1 MNKLTRSVVNRMT
14 FNFVTLFVLI
24 FVLGSMIDLIVNLE
38 EFDKVATRLTEGK
51 GLFSKLVAIIYV
63 AFGFEGPRVFQVY
76 AYFHGL
82 IAIGAM
88 GFTATQMWKSR
99 EFVAMMAAGISLRK
113 VATPFIVV
121 AFCISG
127 IALINQEFMLPKV
140 APLLLRSH
148 SDVGNDSVQA
158 FPVPFTPDRNNTLLI
173 ASSLDPATGNLSY
186 PTFLIRNGDG
196 QMTQRVYAT
205 SAIWDKTTN
214 GGWLLEGGKSSQI
227 MTEDE
232 SDNSVTTYV
241 PEDVEFFE
249 TDLSPHLLTLHRY
262 SQYLGLLGISQL
274 NQMLESV
281 GTFDIGLLK
290 RHWYARFSTIAMNIF
305 AMLIVI
311 PLFVTKEQISIV
323 RQSVRCAAISITILF
338 GGSFIMLMALPE
350 IPAIVSVFL
359 PAILLFPIA
368 LVRIAAMRT

>member
-1 MNKLTRSVVNRMT
+1 MGKITRSIVTRMT

-38 EFDKVATRLTEGK
+38 EFDKAAIQMTEG
-51 GLFSKLVAIIYV
+51 GGFFSKIYTILYV

-88 GFTATQMWKSR
+88 GFTAAQMWKSR
-99 EFVAMMAAGISLRK
+99 EFVAMMAAGVSLRR

-127 IALINQEFMLPKV
+127 VALLNQEFMLPKV

-148 SDVGNDSVQA
+148 SDVGSDSVQA

-173 ASSLDPATGNLSY
+173 ASSLDPASGNLYY
-186 PTFLIRNGDG
+186 PTFLIRDIDG
-196 QMTQRVYAT
+196 QMIQRIYAP
-205 SAIWDKTTN
+205 SATWDKAN
-214 GGWLLEGGKSSQI
+214 GRWLLENGKSSQI
-227 MTEDE
+227 MTEDAA
-232 SDNSVTTYV
+232 SNSVTSYL

-249 TDLSPHLLTLHRY
+249 TDLSPHLLTLHQY
-262 SQYLGLLGISQL
+262 GHYLGLLGISQL
-274 NQMLESV
+274 NQMLETV
-281 GTFDIGLLK
+281 GTFDIGLLT
-290 RHWYARFSTIAMNIF
+290 RHWYARFSTIAMNIL

-323 RQSVRCAAISITILF
+323 RQSVRCAGISITILF
-338 GGSFIMLMALPE
+338 GGSFIMLMALPG

-359 PAILLFPIA
+359 PAILLLPFA
-368 LVRIAAMRT
+368 LVRMAAMRT

>member
-1 MNKLTRSVVNRMT
+1 MSKLTKSIVTRMT
-14 FNFVTLFVLI
+14 VNFVILFVLL

-38 EFDKVATRLTEGK
+38 EFDKAAVTMAEG
-51 GLFSKLVAIIYV
+51 GGIFARIYAIIYV

-88 GFTATQMWKSR
+88 GFTAAQMWKSS
-99 EFVAMMAAGISLRK
+99 EFVAMMAAGISLRR
-113 VATPFIVV
+113 VATPFV
-121 AFCISG
+121 AVACSISG
-127 IALINQEFMLPKV
+127 VALLNQEFMLPNV

-158 FPVPFTPDRNNTLLI
+158 FPVPFTPDRNKTLLI

-186 PTFLIRNGDG
+186 PTFLIRNENG
-196 QMTQRVYAT
+196 QMIQRVYANNAT
-205 SAIWDKTTN
+205 WDGIN
-214 GGWLLEGGKSSQI
+214 VGWLLEGGKSSQI
-227 MTEDE
+227 TTGDE
-232 SDNSVTTYV
+232 VNRVTAYA

-262 SQYLGLLGISQL
+262 GQYLGLLGISQL
-274 NQMLESV
+274 NQMLNTV
-281 GTFDIGLLK
+281 GTFDIELLK

-338 GGSFIMLMALPE
+338 GGSFIMLMAMPG
-350 IPAIVSVFL
+350 IPAIASVFS
-359 PAILLFPIA
+359 PAILLFPLA
-368 LVRIAAMRT
+368 LARMAAMKT

>member
-1 MNKLTRSVVNRMT
+1 MSKFTKSIVTRMT
-14 FNFVTLFVLI
+14 VNFVILFVLL

-38 EFDKVATRLTEGK
+38 EFDKAAVKMAEG
-51 GLFSKLVAIIYV
+51 GGIFARIYAILYVAI
-63 AFGFEGPRVFQVY
+63 GFEGPRVFQVY

-88 GFTATQMWKSR
+88 GFTAAQMWKSS
-99 EFVAMMAAGISLRK
+99 EFVAMMAAGISLRR
-113 VATPFIVV
+113 VATPFV
-121 AFCISG
+121 AVACSISG
-127 IALINQEFMLPKV
+127 VALLNQEFMLPNV

-148 SDVGNDSVQA
+148 GDVGNDSVQA
-158 FPVPFTPDRNNTLLI
+158 FPVPFTLDRNNTLLI
-173 ASSLDPATGNLSY
+173 ASSLDPATGILSY
-186 PTFLIRNGDG
+186 PTFLIRNKTG
-196 QMTQRVYAT
+196 QMIQRVYANNAT
-205 SAIWDKTTN
+205 WDGAN
-214 GGWLLEGGKSSQI
+214 VGWVLEGGKTSQI
-227 MTEDE
+227 TIGDE
-232 SDNSVTTYV
+232 ENRVTAYA

-262 SQYLGLLGISQL
+262 GQYLGMLGISQL
-274 NQMLESV
+274 NQMLDTV

-338 GGSFIMLMALPE
+338 GGSFIMLMAMPG
-350 IPAIVSVFL
+350 IPAIASVFS
-359 PAILLFPIA
+359 PAILLFPFVLA
-368 LVRIAAMRT
+368 RMAAMKT

>member
-1 MNKLTRSVVNRMT
+1 MSKLTKSIVTRMT
-14 FNFVTLFVLI
+14 VNFVILFVLL

-38 EFDKVATRLTEGK
+38 EFDKAAVTMAEG
-51 GLFSKLVAIIYV
+51 GGIFARIYAIINV

-88 GFTATQMWKSR
+88 GFTAAQMWKSS
-99 EFVAMMAAGISLRK
+99 EFVAMMAAGISLRR
-113 VATPFIVV
+113 VATPFV
-121 AFCISG
+121 AVACSISG
-127 IALINQEFMLPKV
+127 VALLNQEFMLPNV

-158 FPVPFTPDRNNTLLI
+158 FPVPFTPDRNKTLLI

-186 PTFLIRNGDG
+186 PTFLIRNENG
-196 QMTQRVYAT
+196 QMIQRVYANNAT
-205 SAIWDKTTN
+205 WDGIN
-214 GGWLLEGGKSSQI
+214 VGWLLEGGKSSQI
-227 MTEDE
+227 TTGDE
-232 SDNSVTTYV
+232 VNRVTAYA

-262 SQYLGLLGISQL
+262 GQYLGLLGISQL
-274 NQMLESV
+274 NQMLNTV
-281 GTFDIGLLK
+281 GTFDIELLK

-338 GGSFIMLMALPE
+338 GGSFIMLMAMPG
-350 IPAIVSVFL
+350 IPAIASVFS
-359 PAILLFPIA
+359 PAILLFPLA
-368 LVRIAAMRT
+368 LARMAAMKT

>member
-1 MNKLTRSVVNRMT
+1 MGKLTKSIVTRMAT
-14 FNFVTLFVLI
+14 NFVILFVLI
-24 FVLGSMIDLIVNLE
+24 FILSSMIDLIVNLE
-38 EFDKVATRLTEGK
+38 EFDKVAVQMSEGS
-51 GLFSKLVAIIYV
+51 GIFARIYAIIYV
-63 AFGFEGPRVFQVY
+63 AFGFEGPRVFQAY

-88 GFTATQMWKSR
+88 GFTAAQMWKSC
-99 EFVAMMAAGISLRK
+99 EFVAVMAAGISLRK
-113 VATPFIVV
+113 VAMPFVVV

-127 IALINQEFMLPKV
+127 VALLNQEFMLPNV

-158 FPVPFTPDRNNTLLI
+158 FPVPFTPDRNKTLLI

-186 PTFLIRNGDG
+186 PTFLIRNEDG
-196 QMTQRVYAT
+196 QMIQRVYARNAT
-205 SAIWDKTTN
+205 WSEAK
-214 GGWLLEGGKSSQI
+214 GGWLLEDGKSSKI
-227 MTEDE
+227 TSGNEL
-232 SDNSVTTYV
+232 NNNVTAYA
-241 PEDVEFFE
+241 PEAVEFIE

-262 SQYLGLLGISQL
+262 GQYLGLLGISQL
-274 NQMLESV
+274 NQMLDTV

-311 PLFVTKEQISIV
+311 PLFVTKAQISII

-338 GGSFIMLMALPE
+338 GGSFIMLMVMPG
-350 IPAIVSVFL
+350 IPAIASVFL
-359 PAILLFPIA
+359 PAILLFPFA
-368 LVRIAAMRT
+368 LVRMAAMKT